1 MQLLEDHIR
10 REGKVALG
18 NVLRVDGFLN
28 HQIDVVLLTKLAEE
42 FHTRFSGEKVDKI
55 LTIEASGI
63 AIGCLVA
70 QQFGVPLVFA
80 KKSRSSNLPADVYAT
95 AVHSYTHGNVNQ
107 VVVSREYLHSG
118 ERVLLI
124 DDFLAHGEALA
135 GLVSLVQQAGGTVVG
150 AGIVIEKAFQDGG
163 DRIRRQGIRVE
174 SLARIAAM
182 SVEEGVTF
190 TD

>member
-1 MQLLEDHIR
+1 MD
-10 REGKVALG
+10 KV
-18 NVLRVDGFLN
+18 
-28 HQIDVVLLTKLAEE
+28 
-42 FHTRFSGEKVDKI
+42 

-70 QQFGVPLVFA
+70 QQFGVPLLFA

-107 VVVSREYLHSG
+107 VVVSKEFLHSG
-118 ERVLLI
+118 EHVLLI

-135 GLVSLVQQAGGTVVG
+135 GLVSLVQQAGGIVAG

-174 SLARIAAM
+174 SLARIASM

>member
-10 REGKVALG
+10 REGKVAPG

-80 KKSRSSNLPADVYAT
+80 KKSHSSNLPADVYAT

-135 GLVSLVQQAGGTVVG
+135 GLVSLVQQAGG
-150 AGIVIEKAFQDGG
+150 IVIEKAFQDGG

>member
-95 AVHSYTHGNVNQ
+95 AVH
-107 VVVSREYLHSG
+107 VVSREYLHSG

>member
-1 MQLLEDHIR
+1 MQLLQDHIR
-10 REGKVALG
+10 REGKVAAG

-42 FHTRFSGEKVDKI
+42 FHARFAGEKVDKI

-107 VVVSREYLHSG
+107 VVVSKEFLHSG
-118 ERVLLI
+118 EHVLLI

-135 GLVSLVQQAGGTVVG
+135 GLVSLVQQAGGTVTG

-174 SLARIAAM
+174 SLARIASM

>member
-1 MQLLEDHIR
+1 
-10 REGKVALG
+10 
-18 NVLRVDGFLN
+18 
-28 HQIDVVLLTKLAEE
+28 
-42 FHTRFSGEKVDKI
+42 
-55 LTIEASGI
+55 
-63 AIGCLVA
+63 
-70 QQFGVPLVFA
+70 
-80 KKSRSSNLPADVYAT
+80 
-95 AVHSYTHGNVNQ
+95 
-107 VVVSREYLHSG
+107 
-118 ERVLLI
+118 
-124 DDFLAHGEALA
+124 LA